1 MSYFGNIQTGGVE
14 SLLNKSTTSLNSGE
28 TFTGTAEKNTYTD
41 VMVSC
46 KTDQSGT
53 LYFDMSVDG
62 TNFETFPSTG
72 FMVTAGIHELHNAVK
87 GSRYFRVRF
96 TNTSGSDQT
105 YFRLYTYYG
114 QFKQLNAP
122 LMNGLSNDSDA
133 TTVRSVLAGQT
144 DGGIFKYIPV
154 DSQGHLEVAL
164 HHPRLPFG
172 SIHTE
177 KLYPVFQVD
186 GVYGLNSGQA
196 LWSSSLSGSASSS
209 DSMLFVSTGT
219 TIYSQAQIQS
229 RKRLRYRPGQ
239 GIVGRFAGKF
249 TAGVTQS
256 YQVIGYGHAEDG
268 VFFGYKNEDFGIL
281 YSNRGRREVR
291 RFTIT
296 TPSSNAE
303 SVSIILNGTTYSISV
318 TNSSNIQRTVWEIS
332 QGVYTGWSAY
342 PGSTNSVIFVN
353 DSAGVKSNT
362 FNYVATSMVG
372 TFSRTLAGQN
382 TTELFIPQSEWN
394 GDKLDGTGGS
404 GFTIDPTKGNVFQ
417 IGIQYLGFGTI
428 NFDVETTSSGN
439 NANFISA
446 HTLKLPNTL
455 STTSFGNPSF
465 PFTMAVYSAGST
477 TGLTVSV
484 GSFAGFIEGDKVL
497 QGNRFS
503 YFNSLGGVVTAG
515 AYHTLFTILNKRFHN
530 GRTSQIVVNIKDIVG
545 EVKHTQPVRFYL
557 IKNGSL
563 LGNPSF
569 TEYSSISG
577 TSWDTSATSV
587 TFTDNSQLIWSG
599 GVGETGQ
606 LDSQFVDEITLQPG
620 EWLSVAARSVQ
631 NTAAWV
637 SAGLNTRE
645 DQ

>member
-1 MSYFGNIQTGGVE
+1 MSYIRNVNILG
-14 SLLNKSTTSLNSGE
+14 
-28 TFTGTAEKNTYTD
+28 
-41 VMVSC
+41 
-46 KTDQSGT
+46 QS
-53 LYFDMSVDG
+53 D
-62 TNFETFPSTG
+62 
-72 FMVTAGIHELHNAVK
+72 
-87 GSRYFRVRF
+87 
-96 TNTSGSDQT
+96 SGS
-105 YFRLYTYYG
+105 F
-114 QFKQLNAP
+114 
-122 LMNGLSNDSDA
+122 S
-133 TTVRSVLAGQT
+133 
-144 DGGIFKYIPV
+144 YIPV
-154 DSQGHLEVAL
+154 DGSGHLEVAL

-186 GVYGLNSGQA
+186 GVYGLNSGQVIA
-196 LWSSSLSGSASSS
+196 GSSLSGSASSS
-209 DSMLFVSTGT
+209 DSLLTVSTGT

-239 GIVGRFAGKF
+239 GIVGRFAGRF
-249 TAGVTQS
+249 STGVTQS
-256 YQVIGYGHAEDG
+256 YQVVGFGHAEDG
-268 VFFGYKNEDFGIL
+268 VFFGYKNADFGIL
-281 YSNRGRREVR
+281 YNNRGKREVR
-291 RFTIT
+291 TFTIT
-296 TPSSNAE
+296 TGSSTAQN
-303 SVSIILNGTTYSISV
+303 VSIVLNGTTYSVAV
-318 TNSSNIQRTVWEIS
+318 TNSSNIQRTVWELS

-342 PGSTNSVIFVN
+342 PGSTNSVVFVN
-353 DSAGVKSNT
+353 DAVGLKSGS

-372 TFSRTLAGQN
+372 TYSQTSAGQA
-382 TTELFIPQSEWN
+382 TTELFIPQTQWN
-394 GDKLDGTGGS
+394 GDKLDGTGTS

-417 IGIQYLGFGTI
+417 IGIQYLGFGAI
-428 NFDVETTSSGN
+428 NFEVEVTSDSN
-439 NANFISA
+439 NANFTSV

-455 STTSFGNPSF
+455 TTTSFGNPSF
-465 PFTMAVYSAGST
+465 PFTMAAYSAGST

-503 YFNSLGGVVTAG
+503 YFNSVGTTVTAG

-530 GRTSQIVVNIKDIVG
+530 GRTSQIVVNIRDIVG

-563 LGNPSF
+563 VGNPSF
-569 TEYSSISG
+569 SDYSSISG

-606 LDSQFVDEITLQPG
+606 LDNQFDDEITLQPG
-620 EWLSVAARSVQ
+620 EWLSMASRSVQ

>member
-1 MSYFGNIQTGGVE
+1 
-14 SLLNKSTTSLNSGE
+14 
-28 TFTGTAEKNTYTD
+28 
-41 VMVSC
+41 
-46 KTDQSGT
+46 
-53 LYFDMSVDG
+53 
-62 TNFETFPSTG
+62 
-72 FMVTAGIHELHNAVK
+72 
-87 GSRYFRVRF
+87 
-96 TNTSGSDQT
+96 
-105 YFRLYTYYG
+105 
-114 QFKQLNAP
+114 
-122 LMNGLSNDSDA
+122 
-133 TTVRSVLAGQT
+133 
-144 DGGIFKYIPV
+144 
-154 DSQGHLEVAL
+154 
-164 HHPRLPFG
+164 
-172 SIHTE
+172 
-177 KLYPVFQVD
+177 
-186 GVYGLNSGQA
+186 
-196 LWSSSLSGSASSS
+196 
-209 DSMLFVSTGT
+209 
-219 TIYSQAQIQS
+219 
-229 RKRLRYRPGQ
+229 
-239 GIVGRFAGKF
+239 
-249 TAGVTQS
+249 
-256 YQVIGYGHAEDG
+256 
-268 VFFGYKNEDFGIL
+268 
-281 YSNRGRREVR
+281 
-291 RFTIT
+291 
-296 TPSSNAE
+296 
-303 SVSIILNGTTYSISV
+303 
-318 TNSSNIQRTVWEIS
+318 
-332 QGVYTGWSAY
+332 
-342 PGSTNSVIFVN
+342 
-353 DSAGVKSNT
+353 
-362 FNYVATSMVG
+362 
-372 TFSRTLAGQN
+372 
-382 TTELFIPQSEWN
+382 
-394 GDKLDGTGGS
+394 LDGKGGS